1 MLATTNSKTN
11 ETEILERP
19 ADPFT
24 ASVLNT
30 LARVTVSKEERMAEL
45 AEIRADVETRA
56 DPAEYLELAEQYE
69 AIGASTNA
77 AALRRKAAHYG
88 GVR

>member
-11 ETEILERP
+11 ERP

-30 LARVTVSKEERMAEL
+30 LARVTVTKEERMAEL
-45 AEIRADVETRA
+45 AYIRADVETRA

-88 GVR
+88 GVA

>member
-1 MLATTNSKTN
+1 MLATTNS
-11 ETEILERP
+11 ETKEITP

-30 LARVTVSKEERMAEL
+30 LARVTVTNEQRMAEL
-45 AEIRADVETRA
+45 ATIRADVETRA
-56 DPAEYLELAEQYE
+56 DPAEYLALAEQYE